1 MADEIV
7 EMETDYEE
15 LPPAPAGVQTARDQE
30 GEEASEEDNNDE
42 EGAAHE
48 EEEEEDGQ
56 DSDEEVAGML
66 TSPAVARKAPASSA
80 QRGRGARARSS
91 PESGE
96 GEERLS
102 PSKQRT
108 PRRST
113 NSQLDKGKNKKQKR
127 KSTPPPPPAAETFSS
142 PEPEDDPRPKPTFDL
157 SQLRKVARSRSRS
170 RSARKESMRIAEE
183 SEEEED
189 EEDPDREDNEERPAI
204 FKHWDS
210 HDKQWRSDRVWLYHV
225 FGSEQERNQLA
236 RQIEVRRN
244 WWLGVHSA
252 FAHATLLACCRTM
265 VERWSRSSRTRISP
279 SSLAARPSPSSSRFR
294 RPKAEVRSFPLHLS
308 PSSSLTCLST
318 VHQLSSPSANSGS
331 KNASRA
337 ASNTTLSIG
346 AARPRATKSRST
358 PSGRARTFVIGG
370 RDMSLLR
377 GRRRRSRGSFCG
389 CWAGS

>member
-96 GEERLS
+96 GEERLP

-142 PEPEDDPRPKPTFDL
+142 PEPEDDPRPQPTFDL

-170 RSARKESMRIAEE
+170 RSARRESVSIAGE
-183 SEEEED
+183 SDEEE

-225 FGSEQERNQLA
+225 FGSEQERDQLA

-252 FAHATLLACCRTM
+252 FVDATLLACCRTM

-294 RPKAEVRSFPLHLS
+294 RPKAEVRSLPLHLCLAC
-308 PSSSLTCLST
+308 SLTCLST
-318 VHQLSSPSANSGS
+318 VHQPSSPSANSGS
-331 KNASRA
+331 KNASKA

-346 AARPRATKSRST
+346 AAHPRATKSRST
-358 PSGRARTFVIGG
+358 RLGRAHTFVVEG
-370 RDMSLLR
+370 RGMSLRR
-377 GRRRRSRGSFCG
+377 GRRRRSRGNSCG
-389 CWAGS
+389 CWAES